1 MFRKLTLL
9 ASLVVLVLAFSVASA
24 QETTIR
30 YFTFSAAPD
39 HLEDLDTIIAAF
51 EAENPDIN
59 IEVATAPYADY
70 FTLLQADVSGGDA
83 PDVFELNYENFVTY
97 ADAGALLDLSGL
109 VSEEAPFY
117 PAALEAFKYL
127 KSAQHFGKVVINI

>member
-1 MFRKLTLL
+1 MFRKLSLFV
-9 ASLVVLVLAFSVASA
+9 SLVVLVLAFSLAAA
-24 QETTIR
+24 QEPTTIR

-59 IEVATAPYADY
+59 VEVATAPYADY

-97 ADAGALLDLSGL
+97 ADAGARK
-109 VSEEAPFY
+109 P
-117 PAALEAFKYL
+117 
-127 KSAQHFGKVVINI
+127 Q